1 MPNVF
6 EIKLRCKV
14 QKVFTFVT
22 CFKNIF
28 RMNKKV
34 VITGINIITSLGLD
48 LQTSWANLTAGKNGV
63 KRITLFDPEG
73 LQTQIAAQVPDS
85 FEEYAS
91 GYVKKRM
98 ADQTTRVT
106 KMCYVCARDAV
117 NNSAIDFE
125 LFDKTRCAVIL
136 GVVSTAN
143 TSAEKGTTSKNKVL
157 KSMSNA
163 MSAWISL
170 DYKLLG
176 PNFTVASACASSSYA
191 IGIAYD
197 MIKNGVADIVIT
209 GGADSTINREEIEG
223 FNELYALSVNSDP
236 EKACC
241 PFSRDRDG
249 FVIGEGA
256 GIMILESEESA
267 LRRNAKIFAELAG
280 YAITSEAYNIMA
292 PMKDGEGI
300 MLTIEK
306 ALNNANVK
314 PDEVDYINAH
324 GTSTTL
330 NDKYETMAIKK
341 IFGDLA
347 YKIPVSSTKSMI
359 GHTVGAAGAIEG
371 VVTVM
376 SIINDIITP
385 TIHLDIP
392 DPELDLDYVPNIARK
407 KVINI
412 AISNSLA
419 FGGHNATLVFK
430 KYS

>member
-1 MPNVF
+1 MH
-6 EIKLRCKV
+6 KR
-14 QKVFTFVT
+14 
-22 CFKNIF
+22 
-28 RMNKKV
+28 V
-34 VITGINIITSLGLD
+34 VITGMNIITSLGLD
-48 LQTSWANLTAGKNGV
+48 LQTSWENMVAGKNGV
-63 KRITLFDPEG
+63 KPITLFDPAG
-73 LQTQIAAQVPDS
+73 LQTRIAAQVPDS

-91 GYVKKRM
+91 EYIRKRTAEQM
-98 ADQTTRVT
+98 TRVT
-106 KMCYVCARDAV
+106 KMCYVCAADAV
-117 NNSAIDFE
+117 RHAAIDFE
-125 LFDKTRCAVIL
+125 SQDKSRCAVIL

-143 TSAEKGTTSKNKVL
+143 TSTEKGTTAKNKVL

-170 DYKLLG
+170 EYKLRG
-176 PNFTVASACASSSYA
+176 PNFTVSCACASSAYA
-191 IGIAYD
+191 IGIGYD

-209 GGADSTINREEIEG
+209 GGADSIINREEIEG
-223 FNELYALSVNSDP
+223 FNELYALSVNNDP

-241 PFSRDRDG
+241 PFSKDRDG

-267 LRRNAKIFAELAG
+267 LKRNARIYAELTG

-300 MLTIEK
+300 MQTIET
-306 ALNNANVK
+306 ALKNAGVK
-314 PDEVDYINAH
+314 PDEVGYINAH

-341 IFGDLA
+341 VFGDYA

-359 GHTVGAAGAIEG
+359 GHTVGAAGVIEG

-376 SIINDIITP
+376 SIYHDIITP

-392 DPELDLDYVPNIARK
+392 DPELDLDYVPNRTRK
-407 KVINI
+407 QPVRC
-412 AISNSLA
+412 AISNSFA
-419 FGGHNATLVFK
+419 FGGHNASLVFK
-430 KYS
+430 KYI